1 MTPERQKHLESLGW
15 SYRPDCICALCAEYR
30 DGLVQLDAGIP
41 VESDV
46 TDARTLRRL
55 SADMAPAAKVG
66 TNAKVE
72 GEKWEGA
79 DIPGVYMDE
88 FRADELGS
96 KKPRLT
102 DSERRKATPIFS
114 GVMRYFPDALA
125 AVARLSKAGND
136 KHNPG
141 EPLHWS
147 RGKSTDHGDCIA
159 RHQITFDQIDEETGE
174 FHAVAVAWR
183 ALAQLQL
190 LEEAKKAERDAKA
203 CAQESQVANPWQRWL
218 PSWTVKP
225 KGRVDVCFRNGEV
238 QKNQDARFWNW
249 DQCGDRAIAKW
260 RRAA

>member
-1 MTPERQKHLESLGW
+1 M
-15 SYRPDCICALCAEYR
+15 
-30 DGLVQLDAGIP
+30 
-41 VESDV
+41 
-46 TDARTLRRL
+46 
-55 SADMAPAAKVG
+55 M
-66 TNAKVE
+66 
-72 GEKWEGA
+72 
-79 DIPGVYMDE
+79 GVYIDE

-96 KKPRLT
+96 KKPKSE
-102 DSERRKATPIFS
+102 SERRKATPIFS

-203 CAQESQVANPWQRWL
+203 CAQEPQVANPWQRWL
-218 PSWTVKP
+218 PSFVIP
-225 KGRVDVCFRNGEV
+225 PAGRVDVELRSGAICSALPAGYLDWKECG
-238 QKNQDARFWNW
+238 QDT
-249 DQCGDRAIAKW
+249 ITKY